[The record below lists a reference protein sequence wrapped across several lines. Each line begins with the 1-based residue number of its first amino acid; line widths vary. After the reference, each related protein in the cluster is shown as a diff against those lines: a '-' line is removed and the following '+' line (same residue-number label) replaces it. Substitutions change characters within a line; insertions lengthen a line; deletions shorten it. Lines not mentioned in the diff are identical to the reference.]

1 MGEIEKMEQSEFCK
15 WINEYHE
22 RFGESFPVMVF
33 YGRDEIVIDK
43 IKKCLSN
50 DKKFDAKAE
59 GVAINPSKDG
69 IVV

>member
-1 MGEIEKMEQSEFCK
+1 MEQSEFCK

-50 DKKFDAKAE
+50 DENLTLKQREWLLILLKMELLFE
-59 GVAINPSKDG
+59 
-69 IVV
+69 

>member
-1 MGEIEKMEQSEFCK
+1 MEQSEFCK

-43 IKKCLSN
+43 IKNVFLMTKSLTL
-50 DKKFDAKAE
+50 KQREWLLILLKMELLFK
-59 GVAINPSKDG
+59 
-69 IVV
+69 

>member
-1 MGEIEKMEQSEFCK
+1 
-15 WINEYHE
+15 
-22 RFGESFPVMVF
+22 MVF